1 MLLSVNNP
9 GAFCL
14 TDFIDIVRYHLYFS
28 VAIATREWLLPNEN
42 TNSC

>member
-1 MLLSVNNP
+1 MLLSVSNP

-14 TDFIDIVRYHLYFS
+14 TDFIDIVRYQQYFS
-28 VAIATREWLLPNEN
+28 VAITTKEWLLPNEN